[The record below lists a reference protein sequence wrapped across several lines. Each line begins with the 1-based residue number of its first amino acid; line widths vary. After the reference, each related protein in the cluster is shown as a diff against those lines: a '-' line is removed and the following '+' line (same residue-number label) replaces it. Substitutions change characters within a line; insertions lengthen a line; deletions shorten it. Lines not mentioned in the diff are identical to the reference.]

1 MGGLSR
7 FYVKNFLSHSA
18 DKFRRKVLYCCK
30 NFAYRKSLVKRGGG
44 EYQVST
50 SRNFCLTVPKIFR
63 GRIPHC
69 CNNFGYRKSLD
80 KRGGEYQG
88 FPSKF
93 FCFIVAKNFVGE
105 LLCAV
110 FQSFSGSEKDFE

>member
-1 MGGLSR
+1 MPTSSAGKSFTVAIISRIEKVWLRGGGLSS
-7 FYVKNFLSHSA
+7 FYVENFLSHSA
-18 DKFRRKVLYCCK
+18 E
-30 NFAYRKSLVKRGGG
+30 N
-44 EYQVST
+44 
-50 SRNFCLTVPKIFR
+50 FR

-80 KRGGEYQG
+80 KRGEYQG

-93 FCFIVAKNFVGE
+93 FCLIVAKNFVGE

-110 FQSFSGSEKDFE
+110 FQSFSGSE